1 MADNYLEKQ
10 MEDFR
15 RGVSAPRRSGL
26 LPPKPQAVG
35 LRALVV
41 GGAMPAGVAAV
52 TALRNA
58 GWRVAFTDADIKS
71 GRSLAQTSGAQHHP
85 VDPSDAATLRR
96 SAGLIIKRWGALD
109 LVLCFTPEAR
119 DAVGEVMEVLKIP
132 VIYCF

>member
-15 RGVSAPRRSGL
+15 RGVSAPRRRGL

-41 GGAMPAGVAAV
+41 GGGVPAGTAAV

-58 GWRVAFTDADIKS
+58 GWWVAFTDADIKS

-85 VDPSDAATLRR
+85 VDPSDAVALRR
-96 SAGLIIKRWGALD
+96 SAGLMINRWGAVD
-109 LVLCFTPEAR
+109 LVLCFIPEAR
-119 DAVGEVMEVLKIP
+119 DAVGGVMDALKIP
-132 VIYCF
+132 VIYCC